1 MKPLRPADLWPR
13 IPDDLVEEADREGRL
28 DDIVALIDASELLL
42 LEILLGVCYPTGT
55 SQN

>member
-13 IPDDLVEEADREGRL
+13 IPDDLVEEADREDRL
-28 DDIVALIDASELLL
+28 EDIVAIMDASERLLL
-42 LEILLGVCYPTGT
+42 DVLLGVCYPTGT